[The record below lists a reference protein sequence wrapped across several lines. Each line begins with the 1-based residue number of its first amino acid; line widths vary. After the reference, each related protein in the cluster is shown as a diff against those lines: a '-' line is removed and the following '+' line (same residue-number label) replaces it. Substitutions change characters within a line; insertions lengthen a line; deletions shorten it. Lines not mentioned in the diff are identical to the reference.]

1 MVPASAPEM
10 GIAVAKSVGTWRWNS
25 PIPYL
30 FAGLVAMLFLIAL
43 SLVIL
48 LCSYYKKTSPAS
60 HQEMVDIEKP
70 AAVESVLQPLDMEP
84 TIAVILPGDYIPRF
98 LLKPFPFSSSSSSSS
113 IPPPPPSSS
122 DVPTASTDDNQV
134 EQV

>member
-1 MVPASAPEM
+1 MVVPASAPEM
-10 GIAVAKSVGTWRWNS
+10 GILVAKSVGTWGWNS
-25 PIPYL
+25 PILYL
-30 FAGLVAMLFLIAL
+30 FGGLVAMLFLIAL

-48 LCSYYKKTSPAS
+48 LCSYYKKTSPAIS

-84 TIAVILPGDYIPRF
+84 RIAVILPGDYIPRF
-98 LLKPFPFSSSSSSSS
+98 LLKPIPFSSS
-113 IPPPPPSSS
+113 PPSSS
-122 DVPTASTDDNQV
+122 DVPIASTDVNQLD